1 MNPPDETNIDP
12 DEFLDQWRTLI
23 EEQNRIATTS
33 GPVPA
38 PSEPRP
44 APVNP
49 KQTKHSLNHRPL
61 WQKVVAGAIFVLLLV
76 PTLSFAHAFKYCIFA
91 KRADCPRFGFCVT

>member
-44 APVNP
+44 TPVNP
-49 KQTKHSLNHRPL
+49 KQTKRSLNHRPL

-76 PTLSFAHAFKYCIFA
+76 PTLSFAHAMVA
-91 KRADCPRFGFCVT
+91 PSTLT